1 MVILGAGEI
10 QEIHP
15 DPMAI
20 RVFLKALELAGGPR
34 KIIHYRNLTWIPSLL
49 EAAYAVVL
57 STDYDMSPAQI
68 AQELGITEQTV
79 RNILRADVEA
89 TKAKLSDE
97 LLHKEMKVHVAGGL
111 AKWAYQEIKQGN
123 ESISFLEAVFQDVME
138 ILEVAW
144 PIEVL
149 WRIRGSK
156 FPLTREEI
164 GALLKGLE
172 IEGKPA
178 SEVVPKLPES
188 VANPA
193 ELLREL
199 KRAAES

>member
-1 MVILGAGEI
+1 MVILGAEEM
-10 QEIHP
+10 QEVYP

-57 STDYDMSPAQI
+57 STDYNMPPSRI

-97 LLHKEMKVHVAGGL
+97 LQYKEMKVHIAGGL

-123 ESISFLEAVFQDVME
+123 ESIHFLEAVFQDVLE

-156 FPLTREEI
+156 FPLSREEL
-164 GALLKGLE
+164 ATLLKGLE
-172 IEGKPA
+172 IEGKPV
-178 SEVVPKLPES
+178 EQVVPKLPDS

-193 ELLREL
+193 ELLKEL